1 MINGGRETK
10 GVREGERQTE
20 TERDRKE
27 KIMRGT
33 PRQRDCPRMESI
45 LPSEGT
51 ENIWEAGL
59 ARRGSR

>member
-1 MINGGRETK
+1 M
-10 GVREGERQTE
+10 REGERQTE